1 MEMERVREGRE
12 EREERREYL
21 PLLLQLTSFPP
32 PLTCNSL
39 LSASSAP
46 TWYQSNALN
55 QMFIFALAFPLLF
68 LFCPPLSSS
77 LFFSLLPACLL
88 NFRALRF
95 SWFLWFFSFIFVR
108 IDYANFTTFTSTFSL
123 QRLRCVFP
131 SLSHTLSLPLPL
143 FLVLIPALS
152 W

>member
-21 PLLLQLTSFPP
+21 PLLLQLTSFPT

-39 LSASSAP
+39 LSASSVP

-68 LFCPPLSSS
+68 LFSPPLSSS

-95 SWFLWFFSFIFVR
+95 SWFL
-108 IDYANFTTFTSTFSL
+108 
-123 QRLRCVFP
+123 
-131 SLSHTLSLPLPL
+131 
-143 FLVLIPALS
+143 
-152 W
+152 